1 MNHKEHPLMIAATV
15 IMEHLV
21 WTIIAA
27 MAPVVAYVALVTPL
41 RWDFSDWM
49 ILLAVR
55 DLARTLPEGTLVWG
69 YAGWV
74 MSLAA
79 FGPGLWRWY
88 RERLYAQERWQ
99 LGPRRRFRPLPDE
112 ADAEE

>member
-1 MNHKEHPLMIAATV
+1 MNRQEHPLMIAGTV
-15 IMEHLV
+15 ILEHLI
-21 WTIIAA
+21 WAIIGA
-27 MAPVVAYVALVTPL
+27 MAPVVAYVALAAPL

-49 ILLAVR
+49 IFLALR
-55 DLARTLPEGTLVWG
+55 DLARALPEGAIVWG

-79 FGPGLWRWY
+79 FGPSLWRWHKA
-88 RERLYAQERWQ
+88 RRYAQERWQ

-112 ADAEE
+112 AED

>member
-1 MNHKEHPLMIAATV
+1 MQRSESRLMIMATV
-15 IMEHLV
+15 ITEHLI
-21 WTIIAA
+21 WAIIAA
-27 MAPVVAYVALVTPL
+27 MTPVVAYVALVAPL

-49 ILLAVR
+49 ILLALR
-55 DLARTLPEGTLVWG
+55 DLARPLPEGSLVWG

-74 MSLAA
+74 LSLAA

-88 RERLYAQERWQ
+88 RARRYAQERWQ

-112 ADAEE
+112 VDGED